1 MAKQQGINLKP
12 TTPAPTPA
20 PAGAKETYLQKYI
33 LLRKHNVKVAV
44 RKAKMNK
51 SCYLFLAPFAII
63 FTLFYIFPVVASIF
77 FSFTY
82 YNILET
88 PRFIGL
94 NNYISLLLEDEIFLI
109 GIKNTLI
116 IALVTGPLGY
126 IMSFLF
132 AWLINELPRWVR
144 SVAIVVFYAP
154 SIAGNCFVI
163 FSVFFRGDA
172 YGYVN
177 AFLMNTGIID
187 NPILWLTNPQYML
200 PICMLVILWMS
211 LGAGFLSFVAGL
223 QGVDPALFEAG
234 CIDGIRNR
242 WQELW
247 FITLPSMKPMLMF
260 GAVMTITTSFGV
272 CDVTMALCGYPST
285 DYAART
291 IVTHLFDY
299 GFSRFEM
306 GYACAIATILF
317 LMMILC
323 NKAIQSLLRRV
334 GT

>member
-1 MAKQQGINLKP
+1 M
-12 TTPAPTPA
+12 
-20 PAGAKETYLQKYI
+20 KEFFSKYI
-33 LLRKHNVKVAV
+33 TLRKHNARVAIK
-44 RKAKMNK
+44 KAKRSKM
-51 SCYLFLAPFAII
+51 CYAFLAPYAILFA
-63 FTLFYIFPVVASIF
+63 LFFIAPVVISIF

-82 YNILET
+82 YNVLEA

-94 NNYISLLLEDEIFLI
+94 DNYINLILQDDIFLI
-109 GIKNTLI
+109 GIKNTLMIAI
-116 IALVTGPLGY
+116 ITGPLGY

-144 SVAIVVFYAP
+144 SVAVIVFYAP
-154 SIAGNCFVI
+154 SIAGNCYVI

-177 AFLMNTGIID
+177 SILMELGIID
-187 NPILWLTNPQYML
+187 APILWFINPTYML
-200 PICMLVILWMS
+200 PICMIVILWMS
-211 LGAGFLSFVAGL
+211 LGQGFLSFVAGL
-223 QGVDPALFEAG
+223 QGVDRSMYEAG
-234 CIDGIRNR
+234 YMDGIKNR

-260 GAVMTITTSFGV
+260 GAIMAITQAFNV
-272 CDVTMALCGYPST
+272 FDVTATLCGNPST

-291 IVTHLFDY
+291 IVTHLVDY
-299 GFSRFEM
+299 GSTRFEI

-317 LMMILC
+317 LMMYLC

>member
-1 MAKQQGINLKP
+1 MAGYLNKYFTLRSHNIKVGIKKAKQRKMC
-12 TTPAPTPA
+12 
-20 PAGAKETYLQKYI
+20 YI
-33 LLRKHNVKVAV
+33 
-44 RKAKMNK
+44 
-51 SCYLFLAPFAII
+51 FLAPYAILFAM
-63 FTLFYIFPVVASIF
+63 FYIYPVLASIRY
-77 FSFTY
+77 SFTY
-82 YNILET
+82 YNILES

-94 NNYISLLLEDEIFLI
+94 QNYISLILEDDIFLTAV
-109 GIKNTLI
+109 KNTLM
-116 IALVTGPLGY
+116 IAIVTGPLGY
-126 IMSFLF
+126 ILSFLF

-144 SVAIVVFYAP
+144 SIAVIVFYAP
-154 SIAGNCFVI
+154 SIAGNCYVI

-177 AFLMNTGIID
+177 AFLMNLGIID
-187 NPILWLTNPQYML
+187 KPKLWLIDPTWML

-211 LGAGFLSFVAGL
+211 LGTGFLSFVAGL
-223 QGVDPALFEAG
+223 QGVDRAQFEAG
-234 CIDGIRNR
+234 YMDGIRNR

-247 FITLPSMKPMLMF
+247 FITLPNMKPMLMF
-260 GAVMTITTSFGV
+260 GAVMSITQAFGV

-323 NKAIQSLLRRV
+323 NKAIQALLRRV

>member
-1 MAKQQGINLKP
+1 M
-12 TTPAPTPA
+12 
-20 PAGAKETYLQKYI
+20 KEFFSKYI
-33 LLRKHNVKVAV
+33 TLRKHNARVAIK
-44 RKAKMNK
+44 KAKTSKM
-51 SCYLFLAPFAII
+51 CYAFLAPYAIL
-63 FTLFYIFPVVASIF
+63 FTLFFIAPVIISVF

-82 YNILET
+82 YNVLES

-94 NNYISLLLEDEIFLI
+94 DNYINLILQDDIFLI
-109 GIKNTLI
+109 GIKNTLMIAI
-116 IALVTGPLGY
+116 ITGALGY

-144 SVAIVVFYAP
+144 SIAVIVFYAP
-154 SIAGNCFVI
+154 SIAGNCYVI

-177 AFLMNTGIID
+177 SILMELGIID
-187 NPILWLTNPQYML
+187 TPILWFINPTYML
-200 PICMLVILWMS
+200 PICMIVILWMS
-211 LGAGFLSFVAGL
+211 LGQGFLSFVAGL
-223 QGVDPALFEAG
+223 QGVDRSMYEAG
-234 CIDGIRNR
+234 YMDGIKNR

-260 GAVMTITTSFGV
+260 GAIMAITQAFNV
-272 CDVTMALCGYPST
+272 CDVTMQLCGYPST

-299 GFSRFEM
+299 GSTRFEM

-317 LMMILC
+317 LMMYLC

>member
-1 MAKQQGINLKP
+1 MKEFWSKYFKLK
-12 TTPAPTPA
+12 
-20 PAGAKETYLQKYI
+20 
-33 LLRKHNVKVAV
+33 KHNAQVAWK
-44 RKAKMNK
+44 KAKRSKM
-51 SCYLFLAPFAII
+51 CYLFLAPYAILFAM
-63 FTLFYIFPVVASIF
+63 FFIFPVVASIYY
-77 FSFTY
+77 SFTY
-82 YNILET
+82 YNILES
-88 PRFIGL
+88 PRFLGL
-94 NNYISLLLEDEIFLI
+94 DNYVALVLEDDIFLTS
-109 GIKNTLI
+109 IKNTLMIAI
-116 IALVTGPLGY
+116 ITGPLGY

-144 SVAIVVFYAP
+144 SVAVIVFYAP
-154 SIAGNCFVI
+154 SIAGNCYVI

-177 AFLMNTGIID
+177 ALLMNMGIID
-187 NPILWLTNPQYML
+187 APILWLINPKYML

-211 LGAGFLSFVAGL
+211 LGTGFLSFVAGL
-223 QGVDPALFEAG
+223 QGIDKSQYEAG
-234 CIDGIRNR
+234 YMDGVRNR

-247 FITLPSMKPMLMF
+247 YITLPNMKPMLMF
-260 GAVMTITTSFGV
+260 GAVMSITTAFGV

-299 GFSRFEM
+299 GYSRFEM
-306 GYACAIATILF
+306 GYACAIATVLF

-323 NKAIQSLLRRV
+323 NKAIQALLRKV